1 MIYKYDIN
9 LNYIIFDK
17 MTSINIRKLSHS
29 EMDLYRKPLLPEKWS
44 CFPVDKDID
53 TQQLRKIL
61 QKDLDRIRSGAEK
74 DPFSN
79 SITMLAL
86 DISRRLEKNKLNYSA
101 LEALIQRLAVGSF
114 GLRADRLKS
123 YMGTTDKRKN
133 VNAITNIVRGL
144 AFEKKVKIGFK
155 DFNQK
160 ISKEIFGIV
169 LTAHPTFG
177 MTYDMMLQLAKLAT
191 AKNNN
196 KSLSDKELKAIVKEV
211 FKTEQRPEKKIT
223 LDFEHSLSRLALKFL
238 QESMNTFY
246 EVIINLTK
254 NLYPNEYHKLTPQIF
269 RLHTW
274 VGYDVDGRGDIF
286 WNNSFSKRLQI
297 KIDQLKIY
305 EKKICE
311 LLKHCKNKKIKK
323 KLIEIRSTI
332 SESLFYN
339 SEALK
344 KFSDE
349 GFVDNFTLVKKVSNF
364 LHKNKSKL
372 LTSTKPIINTI
383 SLLIDDLINQDS
395 KGDRRLIDGL
405 LILKIEISNFG
416 LGLGRTQ
423 VRLNAN
429 QLNNAISKEIDL
441 KGNPNDPSNKLTY
454 LNIISKMIDNVKPV
468 SINFGS
474 IFEENMNARRYFM
487 LTKQI
492 LKYIDENQSI
502 RFLIAECDYSLTVMT
517 ALYFSKLFG
526 VEKKI
531 DISPLFET
539 EKGLEIGH
547 DVIRTLLK
555 NSNFKKYILGRKKL
569 TVQTGFSDAG
579 RYLGQSAAVLSIE
592 NLQRKIAK
600 AMHELNISN
609 VKLLVFNTHGESM
622 GRGGHPVSLI
632 DRLKYVNCS
641 YTRKKIID
649 WDIDLIQEMS
659 FQGGDGYQYF
669 MNHDLALA
677 SISRI
682 TEFCFNDEN
691 LDKSDALYDSVD
703 FGIEFVNTIK
713 NFNTE
718 IMDDPNYAALL
729 NVFGSN
735 LTHTTGSR
743 SVKRHVDTSIK
754 TLAYHPSQTRAI
766 PQNSI
771 LQQLGM
777 LANSLG
783 GIGKFIRKDQKKF
796 LRIFDRSERFR
807 RIMDIVQHAFAFS
820 DIEVLKAYID
830 CFDPG
835 MWLSW
840 STRTADSERS
850 ENMKEVANLLEKFD
864 VHWRL
869 NKVYRKLHQEY
880 MEIRNWIL
888 GRKLRGRI
896 AVGRGRVIEKEIRD
910 ELLLMHG
917 IRVAIFHEIFLLS
930 VRIPKFS
937 DQAGTSRDEIIAK
950 LIRFDVF
957 DAVSTLRK
965 IFPAGK
971 VKTSN
976 SGFSDR
982 SNYVSEVNIN
992 YTKEE
997 KNIFKKL
1004 EGLYECAKRV
1014 SNGINHFI
1022 GSVG

>member
-1 MIYKYDIN
+1 
-9 LNYIIFDK
+9 

-44 CFPVDKDID
+44 CFPVDRDID

-61 QKDLDRIRSGAEK
+61 QKDLDKIRSGAEK

-123 YMGTTDKRKN
+123 YIGKIDKKM
-133 VNAITNIVRGL
+133 NIEIIKRIIKSL
-144 AFEKKVKIGFK
+144 AFEEKKKITFNE
-155 DFNQK
+155 FNQK

-177 MTYDMMLQLAKLAT
+177 MTYNMMLELAKLAT
-191 AKNNN
+191 SKSNN
-196 KSLSDKELKAIVKEV
+196 KNLTDKELKAIVKEV

-223 LDFEHSLSRLALKFL
+223 LDFEHSLSMSALKFL
-238 QESMNTFY
+238 QSSLTTFY
-246 EVIINLTK
+246 EVILDVSK
-254 NLYPNEYHKLTPQIF
+254 KLFPSDYHRISPQIF

-286 WNNSFSKRLQI
+286 WTDSFSKRLKVKIEQLDI
-297 KIDQLKIY
+297 YQQKINKIMKLKIDKV
-305 EKKICE
+305 CE
-311 LLKHCKNKKIKK
+311 SELSGIK
-323 KLIEIRSTI
+323 KLISDSIKI
-332 SESLFYN
+332 N

-344 KFSDE
+344 KFSE
-349 GFVDNFTLVKKVSNF
+349 ENFVDDLNSIKQVSNF
-364 LHKNKSKL
+364 LHKNKNRLITNTVFILEKISSVINYLVKKD
-372 LTSTKPIINTI
+372 SNKNQNTI
-383 SLLIDDLINQDS
+383 NEILIF
-395 KGDRRLIDGL
+395 
-405 LILKIEISNFG
+405 KIQISNFG

-423 VRLNAN
+423 LRLNAN
-429 QLNNAISKEIDL
+429 QLNNAISKEINLRGD
-441 KGNPNDPSNKLTY
+441 PNDPSNKLTY

-468 SINFGS
+468 KINFGS
-474 IFEENMNARRYFM
+474 IYEENMNARRYFM

-502 RFLIAECDYSLTVMT
+502 RFLIAECDYPLTVMT

-526 VEKKI
+526 VESKI

-539 EKGLEIGH
+539 EKGIEIGD

-555 NSNFKKYILGRKKL
+555 NSNFKKYILARKKL

-600 AMHELNISN
+600 AMHDLNITN
-609 VKLLVFNTHGESM
+609 VKLLIFNTHGESI

-632 DRLKYVNCS
+632 DRLKYVNCN
-641 YTRKKIID
+641 YTRKRILD
-649 WDIDLIQEMS
+649 WGVDLIQEMS

-669 MNHDLALA
+669 MNHDLAFA

-682 TEFCFNDEN
+682 TEFCFENDSPV
-691 LDKSDALYDSVD
+691 KSDALYDSVD

-735 LTHTTGSR
+735 LTHSTGSR
-743 SVKRHVDTSIK
+743 SVKRHIDSSIK
-754 TLAYHPSQTRAI
+754 TLVYHPSQTRAI

-783 GIGKFIRKDQKKF
+783 GVGRFIRKDQKKF
-796 LRIFDRSERFR
+796 INMYNKSERFK
-807 RIMDIVQHAFAFS
+807 RIMDMVQHAFAFS

-850 ENMKEVANLLEKFD
+850 KNMKEVANLLEKFD

-869 NKVYRKLHQEY
+869 NKVYRGLHQEY

-917 IRVAIFHEIFLLS
+917 IRVAIFHELFLLS

-937 DQAGTSRDEIIAK
+937 DQVGTSRDEVIAK

-957 DAVSTLRK
+957 NAVDTLRR
-965 IFPAGK
+965 IFPVGK
-971 VKTSN
+971 AKTSN
-976 SGFSDR
+976 IGFSDK
-982 SNYVSEVNIN
+982 SNYVSEGNIN

-997 KNIFKKL
+997 KNIFQKL
-1004 EGLYECAKRV
+1004 EALYECSRRV

>member
-1 MIYKYDIN
+1 MNYKYDIN
-9 LNYIIFDK
+9 LNYKIFNE
-17 MTSINIRKLSHS
+17 MTSTNIRKLTHS

-86 DISRRLEKNKLNYSA
+86 DISRRLEKKKLNYSA

-123 YMGTTDKRKN
+123 YMGTTDKSKN
-133 VNAITNIVRGL
+133 ISVISKIIKQKAYFQKKKL
-144 AFEKKVKIGFK
+144 AFREFNEKI
-155 DFNQK
+155 N
-160 ISKEIFGIV
+160 KEIFGIV

-177 MTYDMMLQLAKLAT
+177 MTYEMMLQLAKLAT
-191 AKNNN
+191 SKNNN
-196 KSLSDKELKAIVKEV
+196 KLLTEKELKAIVKDV

-223 LDFEHSLSRLALKFL
+223 LDFEHNLSMSALKYL
-238 QESMNTFY
+238 QQSLRTFY
-246 EVIINLTK
+246 EVILNVSK
-254 NLYPNEYHKLTPQIF
+254 QLYPNEYHQITPQIL

-286 WNNSFSKRLQI
+286 WSDSFSKRLRV
-297 KIDQLKIY
+297 KIDQLNLYGNSIKNII
-305 EKKICE
+305 KS
-311 LLKHCKNKKIKK
+311 CKNQNLRKELNQIN
-323 KLIEIRSTI
+323 LVVSDSITH
-332 SESLFYN
+332 N
-339 SEALK
+339 TEALK
-344 KFSDE
+344 KFE
-349 GFVDNFTLVKKVSNF
+349 EIGFVDNLYSIKQVSNY

-372 LTSTKPIINTI
+372 LTNTNPIVKKLSN
-383 SLLIDDLINQDS
+383 LIENFKKEKIDNS
-395 KGDRRLIDGL
+395 LIDGII
-405 LILKIEISNFG
+405 ILKIEIINFG

-423 VRLNAN
+423 LRLNAN

-441 KGNPNDPSNKLTY
+441 KGDPNDPSNKLTY

-468 SINFGS
+468 KINFGS

-502 RFLIAECDYSLTVMT
+502 RFLIAECDYPLTVMT

-526 VEKKI
+526 VEQKI

-539 EKGLEIGH
+539 ERGLEIGH
-547 DVIRTLLK
+547 DVIRILLK

-579 RYLGQSAAVLSIE
+579 RYLGQSAAVMSIE

-600 AMHELNISN
+600 AMHDLNITN
-609 VKLLVFNTHGESM
+609 VKLLVFNTHGESI

-632 DRLKYVNCS
+632 DRLKYVNCN
-641 YTRKKIID
+641 YTRKKMIEWNIE
-649 WDIDLIQEMS
+649 LIQEMS

-682 TEFCFNDEN
+682 IEFCFNEEN
-691 LDKSDALYDSVD
+691 LEKPDPLYESID

-735 LTHTTGSR
+735 LTHSTGSR
-743 SVKRHVDTSIK
+743 SVKRHIDSSIK
-754 TLAYHPSQTRAI
+754 TLVYHPSQTRAI

-783 GIGKFIRKDQKKF
+783 GIGGFIRKDQKKF
-796 LRIFDRSERFR
+796 LRIYNGSERFR
-807 RIMDIVQHAFAFS
+807 RIMDIVQHAFAYS

-864 VHWRL
+864 IHWRL

-937 DQAGTSRDEIIAK
+937 DQAGTSRDEVIAK
-950 LIRFDVF
+950 LIRFDVL

-965 IFPAGK
+965 IFPAEK
-971 VKTSN
+971 IKTSN
-976 SGFSDR
+976 SGFSDK
-982 SNYVSEVNIN
+982 SNYVSEININ
-992 YTKEE
+992 YTREE
-997 KNIFKKL
+997 KNIFQKL
-1004 EGLYECAKRV
+1004 EALYECAKRV

>member
-1 MIYKYDIN
+1 
-9 LNYIIFDK
+9 

-29 EMDLYRKPLLPEKWS
+29 EMDLYRKPLLPETWS
-44 CFPVDKDID
+44 CFPVDRDID
-53 TQQLRKIL
+53 TQQLRRIL

-123 YMGTTDKRKN
+123 YMGTTDKNKN
-133 VNAITNIVRGL
+133 IEAITKIIKNL
-144 AFEKKVKIGFK
+144 AYNAKSLIPFNEFNKKLR
-155 DFNQK
+155 
-160 ISKEIFGIV
+160 KEIFGIV

-177 MTYDMMLQLAKLAT
+177 MTYEMMLELAKLAT
-191 AKNNN
+191 SKKDNR
-196 KSLSDKELKAIVKEV
+196 SISEKELKKIVKEV
-211 FKTEQRPEKKIT
+211 FKTEQRPQKNIT
-223 LDFEHSLSRLALKFL
+223 LDFEHELSMSALKFL
-238 QESMNTFY
+238 QQALKTFY
-246 EVIINLTK
+246 EVILDVTK
-254 NLYPNEYHKLTPQIF
+254 KLYPNEFHNLNPQIF

-286 WNNSFSKRLQI
+286 WSDSFAKRLEV
-297 KIDQLKIY
+297 KINQLSIY
-305 EKKICE
+305 
-311 LLKHCKNKKIKK
+311 KHDLSEIIRKIKEHNLK
-323 KLIEIRSTI
+323 NELENIKDKI
-332 SESLFYN
+332 SVSLELN
-339 SEALK
+339 SQALK
-344 KFSDE
+344 KFSKK
-349 GFVDNFTLVKKVSNF
+349 GFVEDFDAIKQVSNF
-364 LHKNKSKL
+364 LHKNKNKL
-372 LTSTKPIINTI
+372 LTNVD
-383 SLLIDDLINQDS
+383 LLIS
-395 KGDRRLIDGL
+395 KIEN
-405 LILKIEISNFG
+405 LILNIKQKKFIETSRIMDELIIFKIQMINFG
-416 LGLGRTQ
+416 LALGRTHL
-423 VRLNAN
+423 RLNAN

-441 KGNPNDPSNKLTY
+441 RGDPNDPSNKLTY

-468 SINFGS
+468 KINFGS
-474 IFEENMNARRYFM
+474 IHEENMNARRYFM

-547 DVIRTLLK
+547 DLIKTLLK
-555 NSNFKKYILGRKKL
+555 NNNFRKYILNRKKL

-579 RYLGQSAAVLSIE
+579 RYLGQSAAVMSIE
-592 NLQRKIAK
+592 NLQRKIARV
-600 AMHELNISN
+600 MHEQNITD
-609 VKLLVFNTHGESM
+609 VKLLVFNTHGESI

-632 DRLKYVNCS
+632 DRLKYVNCN
-641 YTRKKIID
+641 YTRKKIIE
-649 WDIDLIQEMS
+649 WNIDLIQEMS

-669 MNHDLALA
+669 MNHDLAFA

-682 TEFCFNDEN
+682 LEFCYEN
-691 LDKSDALYDSVD
+691 SNLEIDDPLYNSPD
-703 FGIEFVNTIK
+703 FGIEFVSTIK
-713 NFNTE
+713 HFNTE

-735 LTHTTGSR
+735 LTHSTGSR

-783 GIGKFIRKDQKKF
+783 GIGRFIRKDQKKF
-796 LRIFDRSERFR
+796 IKHVNNSERFN

-850 ENMKEVANLLEKFD
+850 ENMKEVANLLERFD

-869 NKVYRKLHQEY
+869 HKVYRKLHQEY

-950 LIRFDVF
+950 LIRFDIL
-957 DAVSTLRK
+957 DAVGILRK

-971 VKTSN
+971 IQTIN
-976 SGFSDR
+976 SGFTDK
-982 SNYVSEVNIN
+982 SNYVSEININ

-1004 EGLYECAKRV
+1004 EALYECAKRV

>member
-1 MIYKYDIN
+1 
-9 LNYIIFDK
+9 

-29 EMDLYRKPLLPEKWS
+29 EMDLYRKPLLPETWS
-44 CFPVDKDID
+44 CFPVDRDID

-123 YMGTTDKRKN
+123 YMGTTDFKKN
-133 VNAITNIVRGL
+133 ILVIEKHIKSL
-144 AFEKKVKIGFK
+144 AYNKNNLLSFEE
-155 DFNQK
+155 FNSILK
-160 ISKEIFGIV
+160 TEVFGIV

-177 MTYDMMLQLAKLAT
+177 MTYQMMIELAKLAT
-191 AKNNN
+191 SKEQ
-196 KSLSDKELKAIVKEV
+196 KKYLTDKELKKIVKEV

-223 LDFEHSLSRLALKFL
+223 LDFEHELSMSALKYL
-238 QESMNTFY
+238 QKSLKTFFK
-246 EVIINLTK
+246 VVLDVSK
-254 NLYPNEYHKLTPQIF
+254 NLYPDDYHHIQPQIF
-269 RLHTW
+269 KLYTW

-286 WNNSFSKRLQI
+286 WNDSFAKRLEVKLAQLELYNESLDDLIKDSKSKSLKKELYKVKEILNNSISSNTEAHESFSK
-297 KIDQLKIY
+297 K
-305 EKKICE
+305 
-311 LLKHCKNKKIKK
+311 
-323 KLIEIRSTI
+323 
-332 SESLFYN
+332 
-339 SEALK
+339 
-344 KFSDE
+344 
-349 GFVDNFTLVKKVSNF
+349 GFVDDFSLIKKISNF
-364 LHKNKSKL
+364 MHKNKSKL
-372 LTSTKPIINTI
+372 LTNTDQLIII
-383 SLLIDDLINQDS
+383 FDQLIASIRKKEIYEKQ
-395 KGDRRLIDGL
+395 KVIDN
-405 LILKIEISNFG
+405 LILMRIDIINFG
-416 LGLGRTQ
+416 LGLGRTHL
-423 VRLNAN
+423 RLNAN

-441 KGNPNDPSNKLTY
+441 TGDPNDPSNKITY
-454 LNIISKMIDNVKPV
+454 LNIISRLIDKVKPV
-468 SINFGS
+468 KINFGS

-502 RFLIAECDYSLTVMT
+502 RFLIAECDYPLTVMT

-526 VEKKI
+526 VEEKI

-539 EKGLEIGH
+539 ERGLEMGH
-547 DVIRTLLK
+547 DVIKTLLK
-555 NSNFKKYILGRKKL
+555 NHNFKKYLISRKKL

-600 AMHELNISN
+600 AMYDHNLTE
-609 VKLLVFNTHGESM
+609 VKLLIFNTHGESI
-622 GRGGHPVSLI
+622 GRGGHPVSLL
-632 DRLKYVNCS
+632 DRLKYVNCN
-641 YTRKKIID
+641 YTRKKLKEWKIN
-649 WDIDLIQEMS
+649 LIQEIS
-659 FQGGDGYQYF
+659 FQGGDGYQHF

-677 SISRI
+677 SVARI
-682 TEFCFNDEN
+682 VEFCFGKEN
-691 LDKSDALYDSVD
+691 LLVNDPFYESPD

-729 NVFGSN
+729 NIFGSN
-735 LTHTTGSR
+735 LTHSTGSR
-743 SVKRHVDTSIK
+743 SVKRHVDNSVK
-754 TLAYHPSQTRAI
+754 TLVYHPSQTRAI

-783 GIGKFIRKDQKKF
+783 GIGSYLKKDPKKFIKYYNK
-796 LRIFDRSERFR
+796 SERFR

-869 NKVYRKLHQEY
+869 HKVYRKLHQEY

-917 IRVAIFHEIFLLS
+917 VRVAIFHEIFLLS
-930 VRIPKFS
+930 VRVPKFS

-950 LIRFDVF
+950 LIRFDVV

-965 IFPAGK
+965 IFPVGRE
-971 VKTSN
+971 KTSN
-976 SGFSDR
+976 SGFSDK
-982 SNYVSEVNIN
+982 SNYVSETNIN

-997 KNIFKKL
+997 KNIFKQL
-1004 EGLYECAKRV
+1004 EALYECARRV
-1014 SNGINHFI
+1014 STGITHFI

>member
-1 MIYKYDIN
+1 
-9 LNYIIFDK
+9 

-61 QKDLDRIRSGAEK
+61 QKDLDKIRSGAEK

-123 YMGTTDKRKN
+123 YIGKIDKKQNTEIIRKI
-133 VNAITNIVRGL
+133 ITNL
-144 AFEKKVKIGFK
+144 AFEKKKKLTFK
-155 DFNQK
+155 EFNCK

-177 MTYDMMLQLAKLAT
+177 MTYNMMLELAKLAT
-191 AKNNN
+191 SKNNN
-196 KSLSDKELKAIVKEV
+196 KKLTDKELKGIVKEV

-223 LDFEHSLSRLALKFL
+223 LNFEHSLSMSALKFL
-238 QESMNTFY
+238 QTSLGTFY
-246 EVIINLTK
+246 EVIIDVSKKLF
-254 NLYPNEYHKLTPQIF
+254 PSDYHRITPQIF

-286 WNNSFSKRLQI
+286 WNDSFSKRLQV
-297 KIDQLKIY
+297 KVEQLDIY
-305 EKKICE
+305 KKKINKIIK
-311 LLKHCKNKKIKK
+311 LNKDKHCGIELSKIKN
-323 KLIEIRSTI
+323 IITNAIQTNAEV
-332 SESLFYN
+332 
-339 SEALK
+339 LK
-344 KFSDE
+344 KFSE
-349 GFVDNFTLVKKVSNF
+349 NGFVNDFNSIKKVSNF
-364 LHKNKSKL
+364 LHKNKDKL
-372 LTSTKPIINTI
+372 LTNTLLIREKISYVINYLFEKDSNKNKNIINEI
-383 SLLIDDLINQDS
+383 LIF
-395 KGDRRLIDGL
+395 
-405 LILKIEISNFG
+405 KIELSNFG

-423 VRLNAN
+423 LRLNAN
-429 QLNNAISKEIDL
+429 QLNNAISKEINLSGD
-441 KGNPNDPSNKLTY
+441 PNDPSNKLTY

-468 SINFGS
+468 KINFGS
-474 IFEENMNARRYFM
+474 IYEENMNARRYFM

-502 RFLIAECDYSLTVMT
+502 RFLIAECDYPLTVMT

-526 VEKKI
+526 VESKI

-539 EKGLEIGH
+539 EKGIEIGD
-547 DVIRTLLK
+547 DVIRTLLR
-555 NSNFKKYILGRKKL
+555 NSNFKKYILSRKKL

-600 AMHELNISN
+600 AMHDLNITN
-609 VKLLVFNTHGESM
+609 VKLLIFNTHGESI

-632 DRLKYVNCS
+632 DRLKYVSCN
-641 YTRKKIID
+641 YTRKKLVD
-649 WDIDLIQEMS
+649 WKIDLIQEMS

-669 MNHDLALA
+669 MNHDLAFA
-677 SISRI
+677 AISRI
-682 TEFCFNDEN
+682 TEFCYNNNSSE
-691 LDKSDALYDSVD
+691 KSDALYDSVD

-735 LTHTTGSR
+735 LTHSTGSR
-743 SVKRHVDTSIK
+743 SVKRHIDSSIK
-754 TLAYHPSQTRAI
+754 TLVYHPSQTRAI

-783 GIGKFIRKDQKKF
+783 GVGRFIGKDPKKF
-796 LRIFDRSERFR
+796 VRLYNNSDRFKRV
-807 RIMDIVQHAFAFS
+807 MDIVQYAFAFS

-850 ENMKEVANLLEKFD
+850 KNMKEVANLLEKFD

-869 NKVYRKLHQEY
+869 NKVYRGLHQEY

-888 GRKLRGRI
+888 GRKLSGRI

-937 DQAGTSRDEIIAK
+937 DQAGTSRDEVIAK

-957 DAVSTLRK
+957 NAVETLRK
-965 IFPAGK
+965 IFPVGQA
-971 VKTSN
+971 KTSN
-976 SGFSDR
+976 IGFSDK
-982 SNYVSEVNIN
+982 SNYVSEGNIN

-997 KNIFKKL
+997 KNIFQKL
-1004 EGLYECAKRV
+1004 EALYECARRV

>member
-1 MIYKYDIN
+1 M
-9 LNYIIFDK
+9 
-17 MTSINIRKLSHS
+17 
-29 EMDLYRKPLLPEKWS
+29 
-44 CFPVDKDID
+44 
-53 TQQLRKIL
+53 
-61 QKDLDRIRSGAEK
+61 
-74 DPFSN
+74 
-79 SITMLAL
+79 
-86 DISRRLEKNKLNYSA
+86 
-101 LEALIQRLAVGSF
+101 
-114 GLRADRLKS
+114 
-123 YMGTTDKRKN
+123 
-133 VNAITNIVRGL
+133 
-144 AFEKKVKIGFK
+144 
-155 DFNQK
+155 FNQK
-160 ISKEIFGIV
+160 IKKEIFGIV

-177 MTYDMMLQLAKLAT
+177 MTYEMMLELAKLAT
-191 AKNNN
+191 SKKNERY
-196 KSLSDKELKAIVKEV
+196 LTEKELKVIVKEV

-223 LDFEHSLSRLALKFL
+223 LDFEHSLSMSALKYL
-238 QESMNTFY
+238 QQSLRTFY
-246 EVIINLTK
+246 RVILNVSKKLFPK
-254 NLYPNEYHKLTPQIF
+254 EYFNMTPQIF

-286 WNNSFSKRLQI
+286 WNDSFSKRLKV
-297 KIDQLKIY
+297 KIEQLDIYQQNIEKIV
-305 EKKICE
+305 K
-311 LLKHCKNKKIKK
+311 LSKNKVARN
-323 KLIEIRSTI
+323 KLIEIKNII
-332 SESLFYN
+332 SDSIRLN
-339 SEALK
+339 NQALK
-344 KFSDE
+344 KFSE
-349 GFVDNFTLVKKVSNF
+349 KGFVENLDLIKQVSNF
-364 LHKNKSKL
+364 LHKNRAKL
-372 LTSTKPIINTI
+372 LTKTDTI
-383 SLLIDDLINQDS
+383 LEKLTLLIDILKNNRSQED
-395 KGDRRLIDGL
+395 KTLIDEI
-405 LILKIEISNFG
+405 LIFKIELDNFG

-423 VRLNAN
+423 LRLNAN
-429 QLNNAISKEIDL
+429 QLNNAISKEINLRGD
-441 KGNPNDPSNKLTY
+441 PNDPSNKLTY
-454 LNIISKMIDNVKPV
+454 LNVISKMIDKVEPVK
-468 SINFGS
+468 INFGS
-474 IFEENMNARRYFM
+474 IYEENMNARRYFM

-492 LKYIDENQSI
+492 LKYVDENQSI
-502 RFLIAECDYSLTVMT
+502 RFLIAECDYPLTVMT

-526 VEKKI
+526 VEKQI

-539 EKGLEIGH
+539 EKGIEIGH

-555 NSNFKKYILGRKKL
+555 NSNFKKYILSRKKL

-600 AMHELNISN
+600 AMYDLNITD
-609 VKLLVFNTHGESM
+609 VKLLIFNTHGESI

-632 DRLKYVNCS
+632 DRLKYVNCN
-641 YTRKKIID
+641 YTRKKISE
-649 WDIDLIQEMS
+649 WNIDLIQEMS

-669 MNHDLALA
+669 MNHDLAFA

-682 TEFCFNDEN
+682 AEFCFDEN
-691 LDKSDALYDSVD
+691 TEKHDALYDSVD

-735 LTHTTGSR
+735 LTHSTGSR
-743 SVKRHVDTSIK
+743 SVKRHIDSSMK
-754 TLAYHPSQTRAI
+754 TLVYHPSQTRAI

-783 GIGKFIRKDQKKF
+783 GIGRFIRKDQKKF
-796 LRIFDRSERFR
+796 IKVYDKSERFR
-807 RIMDIVQHAFAFS
+807 RIMDIVQYAFAFS

-869 NKVYRKLHQEY
+869 HKVYRKLHQEY

-937 DQAGTSRDEIIAK
+937 DQSGTSRDEVIAK

-971 VKTSN
+971 FKTSN
-976 SGFSDR
+976 NGFSDK
-982 SNYVSEVNIN
+982 SNYVSEGNIN
-992 YTKEE
+992 YIKEE
-997 KNIFKKL
+997 KNVFQKL
-1004 EGLYECAKRV
+1004 EALYECARRV

>member
-1 MIYKYDIN
+1 
-9 LNYIIFDK
+9 

-29 EMDLYRKPLLPEKWS
+29 EMDLYRKPLLPETWS
-44 CFPVDKDID
+44 CFPVDRDID
-53 TQQLRKIL
+53 TQQLRRIL

-123 YMGTTDKRKN
+123 YMGTTDLKKN
-133 VNAITNIVRGL
+133 INAITRIIKSQAYNGNKLI
-144 AFEKKVKIGFK
+144 EFK
-155 DFNQK
+155 EFTSK
-160 ISKEIFGIV
+160 LEKEIFGIV

-177 MTYDMMLQLAKLAT
+177 MTYNMMIELAKLAT
-191 AKNNN
+191 SKDKNRF
-196 KSLSDKELKAIVKEV
+196 LSDKDLKKIVKEV
-211 FKTEQRPEKKIT
+211 FKTEQRPEKNIT
-223 LDFEHSLSRLALKFL
+223 LDFEHQLSKSALKFL
-238 QESMNTFY
+238 QQSLRTFY
-246 EVIINLTK
+246 KVILNVSK
-254 NLYPNEYHKLTPQIF
+254 ELYPDEYHKVSPKIL

-286 WNNSFSKRLQI
+286 WNDSFSKRLEV
-297 KIDQLKIY
+297 KIDQLILYNETIDKIY
-305 EKKICE
+305 K
-311 LLKHCKNKKIKK
+311 LVRNNDLKK
-323 KLIEIRSTI
+323 KLLKIRKIFSD
-332 SESLFYN
+332 SVFYN
-339 SEALK
+339 KKALI
-344 KFSDE
+344 KFSQKQINDDIE
-349 GFVDNFTLVKKVSNF
+349 LIKEASNF
-364 LHKNKSKL
+364 MHKHKNKL
-372 LTSTKPIINTI
+372 LTKSGDIVFQIN
-383 SLLIDDLINQDS
+383 DLINYYVKKKSINQ
-395 KGDRRLIDGL
+395 KIIDEL
-405 LILKIEISNFG
+405 LIFRIEIENFG
-416 LGLGRTQ
+416 LGLGRTHL
-423 VRLNAN
+423 RLNAN

-441 KGNPNDPSNKLTY
+441 KGDPNDPSNKRTY
-454 LNIISKMIDNVKPV
+454 LNIVSKMIDKVRTVK
-468 SINFGS
+468 INFGS
-474 IFEENMNARRYFM
+474 IYEENMNARRYFM

-492 LKYIDENQSI
+492 LKYIDEEQPI

-526 VEKKI
+526 VEEKI

-539 EKGLEIGH
+539 EKGIASGH
-547 DVIRTLLK
+547 DLIRTLLK
-555 NSNFKKYILGRKKL
+555 NHNFKKYILKRGKL

-600 AMHELNISN
+600 SLFDENMNN
-609 VKLLVFNTHGESM
+609 VKLLIFNTHGESI
-622 GRGGHPVSLI
+622 GRGGHPVSLK
-632 DRLKYVNCS
+632 DRLKYVNCDF
-641 YTRKKIID
+641 TRKRMID
-649 WDIDLIQEMS
+649 WKIGLIQEMS

-682 TEFCFNDEN
+682 VEFCFSDDKLIDNDP
-691 LDKSDALYDSVD
+691 LYDSTD

-718 IMDDPNYAALL
+718 IMDDPNYATLL

-735 LTHTTGSR
+735 LTHSTGSR
-743 SVKRHVDTSIK
+743 SVKRHVDSSIK

-783 GIGKFIRKDQKKF
+783 GIGRYIRKDSKKF
-796 LRIFDRSERFR
+796 IKYYGKSERFR

-869 NKVYRKLHQEY
+869 HKVYRNLHQEY

-896 AVGRGRVIEKEIRD
+896 AVGHGRVIEKEIRD

-950 LIRFDVF
+950 LIRFDIT
-957 DAVSTLRK
+957 DAVGILRK
-965 IFPAGK
+965 IFPVGK
-971 VKTSN
+971 IKTSN
-976 SGFSDR
+976 SGFSDK
-982 SNYVSEVNIN
+982 SNYVSEININ

-997 KNIFKKL
+997 KNIFKQL
-1004 EGLYECAKRV
+1004 EALYECARRV
-1014 SNGINHFI
+1014 SSGITHFI
-1022 GSVG
+1022 GAVG

>member
-1 MIYKYDIN
+1 M
-9 LNYIIFDK
+9 
-17 MTSINIRKLSHS
+17 S
-29 EMDLYRKPLLPEKWS
+29 
-44 CFPVDKDID
+44 
-53 TQQLRKIL
+53 
-61 QKDLDRIRSGAEK
+61 
-74 DPFSN
+74 
-79 SITMLAL
+79 
-86 DISRRLEKNKLNYSA
+86 
-101 LEALIQRLAVGSF
+101 
-114 GLRADRLKS
+114 
-123 YMGTTDKRKN
+123 
-133 VNAITNIVRGL
+133 
-144 AFEKKVKIGFK
+144 
-155 DFNQK
+155 
-160 ISKEIFGIV
+160 
-169 LTAHPTFG
+169 
-177 MTYDMMLQLAKLAT
+177 
-191 AKNNN
+191 
-196 KSLSDKELKAIVKEV
+196 
-211 FKTEQRPEKKIT
+211 
-223 LDFEHSLSRLALKFL
+223 ALKFL
-238 QESMNTFY
+238 QASLRTFY
-246 EVIINLTK
+246 EVIIDVSKKLF
-254 NLYPNEYHKLTPQIF
+254 PSDYHRITPQIF

-286 WNNSFSKRLQI
+286 WSDSFSKRLKVKVEQLDIYQQGVNKIIKLNKDKGCEIELSQI
-297 KIDQLKIY
+297 RNIINNAFKV
-305 EKKICE
+305 
-311 LLKHCKNKKIKK
+311 
-323 KLIEIRSTI
+323 
-332 SESLFYN
+332 N
-339 SEALK
+339 SEALT
-344 KFSDE
+344 KFTERD
-349 GFVDNFTLVKKVSNF
+349 FVNDLNLIKQASNF
-364 LHKNKSKL
+364 LHKNKDKL
-372 LTSTKPIINTI
+372 LTN
-383 SLLIDDLINQDS
+383 SLLILEKISSVLNYLVENDSSKNKKTINEILIF
-395 KGDRRLIDGL
+395 
-405 LILKIEISNFG
+405 KIELSNFG

-423 VRLNAN
+423 LRLNAN

-441 KGNPNDPSNKLTY
+441 MGDPNDPSNKLTY

-468 SINFGS
+468 KINFGS
-474 IFEENMNARRYFM
+474 IYEENMNARRYFM

-492 LKYIDENQSI
+492 LKYIDENQPI
-502 RFLIAECDYSLTVMT
+502 RFLIAECDYPLTVMT

-526 VEKKI
+526 VESKI

-539 EKGLEIGH
+539 EKGLEIGD

-555 NSNFKKYILGRKKL
+555 NSNFKKYILARNKL

-600 AMHELNISN
+600 AMHDLNITN
-609 VKLLVFNTHGESM
+609 VKLLIFNTHGESI

-632 DRLKYVNCS
+632 DRLKYVNCN
-641 YTRKKIID
+641 YTRKKLMD
-649 WDIDLIQEMS
+649 WKIDLIQEMS

-669 MNHDLALA
+669 MNHDLAFA
-677 SISRI
+677 AISRI
-682 TEFCFNDEN
+682 TEFCYNDSSV
-691 LDKSDALYDSVD
+691 KSDALYDSVD

-735 LTHTTGSR
+735 LTHSTGSR
-743 SVKRHVDTSIK
+743 SVKRHIDSSIK
-754 TLAYHPSQTRAI
+754 TLVYHPSQTRAI

-783 GIGKFIRKDQKKF
+783 GVGKFIGKDQKKF
-796 LRIFDRSERFR
+796 VKVYNNSDRFK

-850 ENMKEVANLLEKFD
+850 KNMKEVANLLEKFD

-869 NKVYRKLHQEY
+869 NKVYRGLHQEY

-937 DQAGTSRDEIIAK
+937 DQAGTSRDEVIAK

-957 DAVSTLRK
+957 NAVEILRK
-965 IFPAGK
+965 IFPVGQ

-976 SGFSDR
+976 IGFSDK
-982 SNYVSEVNIN
+982 SNYVSEGNIN

-997 KNIFKKL
+997 KSIFQKL
-1004 EGLYECAKRV
+1004 EALYECARRV

>member
-1 MIYKYDIN
+1 
-9 LNYIIFDK
+9 

-29 EMDLYRKPLLPEKWS
+29 EMDLYRKPLLPETWS
-44 CFPVDKDID
+44 CFPVDRDID

-123 YMGTTDKRKN
+123 YMGTTDKQKN
-133 VNAITNIVRGL
+133 TEDISKIIKSL
-144 AFEKKVKIGFK
+144 AYKNEKLINF
-155 DFNQK
+155 DEFNEELE
-160 ISKEIFGIV
+160 KEIFGIV

-177 MTYDMMLQLAKLAT
+177 MTYEMMLQLAKLAT
-191 AKNNN
+191 SKNQS
-196 KSLSDKELKAIVKEV
+196 KKLSDKELKLIVKEV

-223 LDFEHSLSRLALKFL
+223 LDFEHRLSMSALQFL
-238 QESMNTFY
+238 QQSLKTLY
-246 EVIINLTK
+246 EIVVKIAKQLFPK
-254 NLYPNEYHKLTPQIF
+254 EFHKVKPQIF

-286 WNNSFSKRLQI
+286 WSDSFSKRIEVKL
-297 KIDQLKIY
+297 DQLSLYITSLNKII
-305 EKKICE
+305 KSCKDKNVKAK
-311 LLKHCKNKKIKK
+311 LLKI
-323 KLIEIRSTI
+323 KLIFTDSVT
-332 SESLFYN
+332 SN
-339 SEALK
+339 SVALR
-344 KFSDE
+344 KFSQR
-349 GFVDNFTLVKKVSNF
+349 GFVENFNAIKDVSNY
-364 LHKNKSKL
+364 LHKNKEKL
-372 LTSTKPIINTI
+372 LTNTNSIIKDLD
-383 SLLIDDLINQDS
+383 LLINEIIEKKIKAGQNIVENLI
-395 KGDRRLIDGL
+395 
-405 LILKIEISNFG
+405 ILKIEIKNFG
-416 LGLGRTQ
+416 LGLGRTHL
-423 VRLNAN
+423 RLNAN

-441 KGNPNDPSNKLTY
+441 SGDPNDPSSKRTY
-454 LNIISKMIDNVKPV
+454 LNVISKMIDKVRPAK
-468 SINFGS
+468 INFGS
-474 IFEENMNARRYFM
+474 IYEENMNARRYFM

-526 VEKKI
+526 VDKKI

-539 EKGLEIGH
+539 RKGLEIGH
-547 DVIRTLLK
+547 DVVRTLLK
-555 NSNFKKYILGRKKL
+555 NINFKKYVLSRKKL

-600 AMHELNISN
+600 ALYDQNMND
-609 VKLLVFNTHGESM
+609 VKLLIFNTHGESI
-622 GRGGHPVSLI
+622 GRGGHPVSLS
-632 DRLKYVNCS
+632 DRLKYVNCD
-641 YTRKKIID
+641 YTRKKLSD
-649 WDIDLIQEMS
+649 WKIDLIQEMS

-669 MNHDLALA
+669 MNHDLSLA
-677 SISRI
+677 SLSRI
-682 TEFCFNDEN
+682 LEFCF
-691 LDKSDALYDSVD
+691 DKNSVEKVDPLYESVD

-735 LTHTTGSR
+735 LTHSTGSR
-743 SVKRHVDTSIK
+743 SVKRHLDNSMK

-783 GIGKFIRKDQKKF
+783 GIGRFIRKDQKNF
-796 LRIFDRSERFR
+796 LRFYKESERFK

-840 STRTADSERS
+840 STRTADSQRS
-850 ENMKEVANLLEKFD
+850 EDMKEVANLLEKFD

-869 NKVYRKLHQEY
+869 HKVYRNLHQEY

-896 AVGRGRVIEKEIRD
+896 AVGRGRIIEKEIRD

-965 IFPAGK
+965 IFPTGK
-971 VKTSN
+971 IKTSN
-976 SGFSDR
+976 KGFSDK
-982 SNYVSEVNIN
+982 SDYVSEGNIN
-992 YTKEE
+992 YTREE
-997 KNIFKKL
+997 KAIFQKL
-1004 EGLYECAKRV
+1004 EALYECARRV
-1014 SNGINHFI
+1014 SNGITHFI
-1022 GSVG
+1022 GAVG

>member
-1 MIYKYDIN
+1 
-9 LNYIIFDK
+9 
-17 MTSINIRKLSHS
+17 MTSVNIRKLSHA
-29 EMDLYRKPLLPEKWS
+29 EMDLYRKPLLPETWS
-44 CFPVDKDID
+44 CFPVDRDID

-61 QKDLDRIRSGAEK
+61 QRDLDKIRSGAEK

-123 YMGTTDKRKN
+123 YMGSTDPKKN
-133 VNAITNIVRGL
+133 MNAISKIIRSQAYSG
-144 AFEKKVKIGFK
+144 KKLIRFDEFTAKL
-155 DFNQK
+155 N
-160 ISKEIFGIV
+160 KEIFGIV

-177 MTYDMMLQLAKLAT
+177 MTYNLMVELAKLAT
-191 AKNNN
+191 SKDKNRLL
-196 KSLSDKELKAIVKEV
+196 KDKDLKKIVKEV
-211 FKTEQRPEKKIT
+211 FKTEQRPEKNIT
-223 LDFEHSLSRLALKFL
+223 LDFEHQLSKTALKFL
-238 QESMNTFY
+238 QQSLKTFY
-246 EVIINLTK
+246 TVILNVSK
-254 NLYPNEYHKLTPQIF
+254 ELYPEEYFKVSPQIL

-286 WNNSFSKRLQI
+286 WNDSFSKRLEV
-297 KIDQLKIY
+297 KIDQLILYNETIDRIHNLAKNNHL
-305 EKKICE
+305 KKS
-311 LLKHCKNKKIKK
+311 LLKIKK
-323 KLIEIRSTI
+323 IFSD
-332 SESLFYN
+332 SVFYN
-339 SEALK
+339 KKALI
-344 KFSDE
+344 KFSNKQINDDIE
-349 GFVDNFTLVKKVSNF
+349 LIKEVSNF
-364 LHKNKSKL
+364 MHKYKAKL
-372 LTSTKPIINTI
+372 LTKAGDIVLQIND
-383 SLLIDDLINQDS
+383 LIENFVKKENLINQKVIDE
-395 KGDRRLIDGL
+395 LI
-405 LILKIEISNFG
+405 IFRIEIENFG
-416 LGLGRTQ
+416 LGLGRTHL
-423 VRLNAN
+423 RLNAN

-441 KGNPNDPSNKLTY
+441 KGDPNDPSNKRTY
-454 LNIISKMIDNVKPV
+454 LNIISKMIDKVRPVK
-468 SINFGS
+468 INFGS
-474 IFEENMNARRYFM
+474 IYEENMNARRYFM

-492 LKYIDENQSI
+492 IKYIDEDQPI

-526 VEKKI
+526 VEEKI

-539 EKGLEIGH
+539 EKGLATGH
-547 DVIRTLLK
+547 DLIRTLIK
-555 NSNFKKYILGRKKL
+555 NHNFKKYILKRKKL

-600 AMHELNISN
+600 SLFDENMNN
-609 VKLLVFNTHGESM
+609 VKLLIFNTHGESI
-622 GRGGHPVSLI
+622 GRGGHPVSLK
-632 DRLKYVNCS
+632 DRLKYVNCDF
-641 YTRKKIID
+641 TRKRLID
-649 WDIDLIQEMS
+649 WKIELIQEMS

-682 TEFCFNDEN
+682 VEFCFSDES
-691 LDKSDALYDSVD
+691 LIKDDPLYDSSD

-718 IMDDPNYAALL
+718 IMDDPNYATLL

-735 LTHTTGSR
+735 LTHSTGSR
-743 SVKRHVDTSIK
+743 SVKRHVDSSIK

-783 GIGKFIRKDQKKF
+783 GIGRYIRKDPKKF
-796 LRIFDRSERFR
+796 IKYYGKSERFK

-869 NKVYRKLHQEY
+869 HKVYRNLHQEY

-888 GRKLRGRI
+888 GRKLKGRI

-937 DQAGTSRDEIIAK
+937 DQAGTSREEIIAK
-950 LIRFDVF
+950 LIRFDIT
-957 DAVSTLRK
+957 DAVGILRK
-965 IFPAGK
+965 IFPVGK
-971 VKTSN
+971 IKTSY
-976 SGFSDR
+976 SGFSDK
-982 SNYVSEVNIN
+982 SNYVSEININ

-997 KNIFKKL
+997 KNIFKQL
-1004 EGLYECAKRV
+1004 EALYECARRV
-1014 SNGINHFI
+1014 SNGITHFI
-1022 GSVG
+1022 GAVG

>member
-1 MIYKYDIN
+1 
-9 LNYIIFDK
+9 
-17 MTSINIRKLSHS
+17 MTSVNIRKLSHS

-44 CFPVDKDID
+44 CFPVDRDID

-61 QKDLDRIRSGAEK
+61 QKDLDKIRSGAEK

-123 YMGTTDKRKN
+123 YIGKIDKSKN
-133 VNAITNIVRGL
+133 IEIIKRIIKDL
-144 AFEKKVKIGFK
+144 AFEEKKKITFQE
-155 DFNQK
+155 FNRK

-177 MTYDMMLQLAKLAT
+177 MTYNMMLELAKLAT
-191 AKNNN
+191 SKNNN
-196 KSLSDKELKAIVKEV
+196 KNLTDKELKGIVKEV

-223 LDFEHSLSRLALKFL
+223 LDFEHSLSMSALKFL
-238 QESMNTFY
+238 QASLRSFY
-246 EVIINLTK
+246 EVIIDVSKKLFPGN
-254 NLYPNEYHKLTPQIF
+254 YHRITPQIF

-286 WNNSFSKRLQI
+286 WTDSFSKRLKVKVEQLDIYLQKVNKIIKSNKDKSCAIELSQTKNIITDAI
-297 KIDQLKIY
+297 KI
-305 EKKICE
+305 
-311 LLKHCKNKKIKK
+311 N
-323 KLIEIRSTI
+323 T
-332 SESLFYN
+332 
-339 SEALK
+339 EALK
-344 KFSDE
+344 KFTEKD
-349 GFVDNFTLVKKVSNF
+349 FVNDLNSIKQVSNF
-364 LHKNKSKL
+364 LHKNKDRL
-372 LTSTKPIINTI
+372 LTNTQLILEKISSVLNYLVEKDSSKNKNTI
-383 SLLIDDLINQDS
+383 NEILIF
-395 KGDRRLIDGL
+395 
-405 LILKIEISNFG
+405 KIELSNFG

-423 VRLNAN
+423 LRLNAN

-441 KGNPNDPSNKLTY
+441 KGDPNDPSNKLTY

-468 SINFGS
+468 KINFGS
-474 IFEENMNARRYFM
+474 IYEENMNARRYFM

-502 RFLIAECDYSLTVMT
+502 RFLIAECDYPLTVMT

-526 VEKKI
+526 VESKI

-539 EKGLEIGH
+539 EKGLEIGD
-547 DVIRTLLK
+547 DVIRTLLR
-555 NSNFKKYILGRKKL
+555 NSNFKKYILARKKL

-600 AMHELNISN
+600 AMHDLNITN
-609 VKLLVFNTHGESM
+609 VKLLIFNTHGESI

-632 DRLKYVNCS
+632 DRLKYVNCN
-641 YTRKKIID
+641 YTRKKLMD
-649 WDIDLIQEMS
+649 WKIDLIQEMS

-669 MNHDLALA
+669 MNHDLAFA
-677 SISRI
+677 AISRI
-682 TEFCFNDEN
+682 TEFCYNDSS
-691 LDKSDALYDSVD
+691 LKSDALYDSVD

-735 LTHTTGSR
+735 LTHSTGSR
-743 SVKRHVDTSIK
+743 SVKRHIDSSIK
-754 TLAYHPSQTRAI
+754 TLVYHPSQTRAI

-783 GIGKFIRKDQKKF
+783 GVGRFIGKDQKKF
-796 LRIFDRSERFR
+796 VKVYNNSERFK

-850 ENMKEVANLLEKFD
+850 KNMKEVANLLEKFD

-869 NKVYRKLHQEY
+869 NKVYRGLHQEY

-937 DQAGTSRDEIIAK
+937 DQAGTSRDEVIAK

-957 DAVSTLRK
+957 NAVEILRK
-965 IFPAGK
+965 IFPVGQ

-976 SGFSDR
+976 IGFSDK
-982 SNYVSEVNIN
+982 SNYVSEGNIN

-997 KNIFKKL
+997 KNIFQKL
-1004 EGLYECAKRV
+1004 EALYECARRV

>member
-1 MIYKYDIN
+1 
-9 LNYIIFDK
+9 
-17 MTSINIRKLSHS
+17 MTSVNIRKLSHS

-44 CFPVDKDID
+44 CFPVDRDID

-61 QKDLDRIRSGAEK
+61 QKDLDKIRSGAEK

-123 YMGTTDKRKN
+123 YIGKIDKKQ
-133 VNAITNIVRGL
+133 NIEIIKKIIKDL
-144 AFEKKVKIGFK
+144 AFEKKKKITFQE
-155 DFNQK
+155 FNRK

-177 MTYDMMLQLAKLAT
+177 MTYNMMLELAKLAT
-191 AKNNN
+191 SKNNN
-196 KSLSDKELKAIVKEV
+196 KNLTDKELKGIVKEV

-223 LDFEHSLSRLALKFL
+223 LDFEHGLSMSALKFL
-238 QESMNTFY
+238 QASLRTFY
-246 EVIINLTK
+246 EVIIDVSKKLF
-254 NLYPNEYHKLTPQIF
+254 PSDYHRITPQIF

-286 WNNSFSKRLQI
+286 WSDSFSKRLKVKVEQLDIYQQRVNKII
-297 KIDQLKIY
+297 KLNKDKG
-305 EKKICE
+305 CE
-311 LLKHCKNKKIKK
+311 IELSHIRN
-323 KLIEIRSTI
+323 LITNA
-332 SESLFYN
+332 FKVN
-339 SEALK
+339 SEALT
-344 KFSDE
+344 KFTEKD
-349 GFVDNFTLVKKVSNF
+349 FVNDLNLIKLASNF
-364 LHKNKSKL
+364 LHKNKDKL
-372 LTSTKPIINTI
+372 LTN
-383 SLLIDDLINQDS
+383 SLLILEKISSVLNYLVEKDSSKNKNTINEILIF
-395 KGDRRLIDGL
+395 
-405 LILKIEISNFG
+405 KIELSNFG

-423 VRLNAN
+423 LRLNAN

-441 KGNPNDPSNKLTY
+441 MGDPNDPSNKLTY

-468 SINFGS
+468 KINFGS
-474 IFEENMNARRYFM
+474 IYEENMNARRYFM

-502 RFLIAECDYSLTVMT
+502 RFLIAECDYPLTVMT

-526 VEKKI
+526 VESKI

-539 EKGLEIGH
+539 EKGLEIGD
-547 DVIRTLLK
+547 DVIRTLLR
-555 NSNFKKYILGRKKL
+555 NSNFKKYILARKKL

-600 AMHELNISN
+600 AMHDLNITN
-609 VKLLVFNTHGESM
+609 VKLLIFNTHGESI

-632 DRLKYVNCS
+632 DRLKYVNCD
-641 YTRKKIID
+641 YTRKKLMD
-649 WDIDLIQEMS
+649 WKIDLIQEMS

-669 MNHDLALA
+669 MNHDLAFA
-677 SISRI
+677 AISRI
-682 TEFCFNDEN
+682 TEFCYNDSSV
-691 LDKSDALYDSVD
+691 KSDALYDSVD

-735 LTHTTGSR
+735 LTHSTGSR
-743 SVKRHVDTSIK
+743 SVKRHIDSSIK
-754 TLAYHPSQTRAI
+754 TLVYHPSQTRAI

-783 GIGKFIRKDQKKF
+783 GVGKFIGKDQKKF
-796 LRIFDRSERFR
+796 VKVYNNSERFK

-850 ENMKEVANLLEKFD
+850 KNMKEVANLLEKFD

-869 NKVYRKLHQEY
+869 NKVYRGLHQEY

-937 DQAGTSRDEIIAK
+937 DQAGTSRDEVIAK

-957 DAVSTLRK
+957 NAVEILRK
-965 IFPAGK
+965 IFPVGQ

-976 SGFSDR
+976 IGFSDK
-982 SNYVSEVNIN
+982 SNYVSEGNIN

-997 KNIFKKL
+997 KSIFQKL
-1004 EGLYECAKRV
+1004 EALYECARRV